1 MIGDVLCSFGMAL
14 NFPNQSRSYDRRG
27 RRVRFWGHDGAFEI
41 CFYVEQEALGHINPN
56 TSRDE
61 AGLLNAF
68 DRNRDRILKVAG
80 KVYSRYRRD
89 AYTLLASDF

>member
-1 MIGDVLCSFGMAL
+1 MIGEALSSFGMAL

-41 CFYVEQEALGHINPN
+41 FVEQEALGHINPN
-56 TSRDE
+56 ATRDE
-61 AGLLNAF
+61 AGLLNVF
-68 DRNRDRILKVAG
+68 DRNRGRILEVAG
-80 KVYSRYRRD
+80 NVYCRHRRD